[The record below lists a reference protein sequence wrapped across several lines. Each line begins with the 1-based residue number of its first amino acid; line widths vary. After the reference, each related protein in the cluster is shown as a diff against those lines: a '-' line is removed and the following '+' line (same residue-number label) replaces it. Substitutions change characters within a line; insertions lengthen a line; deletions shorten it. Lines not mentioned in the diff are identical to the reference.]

1 MCLVWAETPGVP
13 GVSKG
18 KKFSHDGGMRV
29 SDDTERNEQDGQSEG
44 ESGEKRRESDTQS
57 SDKKCPECDA
67 PIDNLRA
74 SCIECGY
81 EYKKDDYDDPE
92 AGNEYLAGSNID
104 DEGEEI
110 TDEGPG
116 AEEGAE

>member
-1 MCLVWAETPGVP
+1 M
-13 GVSKG
+13 
-18 KKFSHDGGMRV
+18 
-29 SDDTERNEQDGQSEG
+29 SDDDERTEHTQASNSDSNGQDPASE
-44 ESGEKRRESDTQS
+44 SQS
-57 SDKKCPECDA
+57 SDKKCPECGE

-74 SCIECGY
+74 SCPGCGY
-81 EYKKDDYDDPE
+81 EYKKDDYDDKE

-104 DEGEEI
+104 DDGKEI

>member
-1 MCLVWAETPGVP
+1 MADSEEPAEQQA
-13 GVSKG
+13 SN
-18 KKFSHDGGMRV
+18 
-29 SDDTERNEQDGQSEG
+29 SDQNGQDPATET
-44 ESGEKRRESDTQS
+44 KSDS
-57 SDKKCPECDA
+57 KKCPECGE

-74 SCIECGY
+74 SCPECGY
-81 EYKKDDYDDPE
+81 EYGKDDYDDKE

>member
-1 MCLVWAETPGVP
+1 MPGVP
-13 GVSKG
+13 GIPKG
-18 KKFSHDGGMRV
+18 KTFGHDGGLRV
-29 SDDTERNEQDGQSEG
+29 SDETDQNEQEGQSEG
-44 ESGEKRRESDTQS
+44 DSEEKRRDTDTQS
-57 SDKKCPECDA
+57 SDKKCPECGE

-81 EYKKDDYDDPE
+81 EYKKDDYDDTE
-92 AGNEYLAGSNID
+92 AGNEFLVGSNVD

-116 AEEGAE
+116 VEEGAE

>member
-1 MCLVWAETPGVP
+1 MA
-13 GVSKG
+13 
-18 KKFSHDGGMRV
+18 D
-29 SDDTERNEQDGQSEG
+29 
-44 ESGEKRRESDTQS
+44 
-57 SDKKCPECDA
+57 DKKCPECGE

-74 SCIECGY
+74 SCPECGY
-81 EYKKDDYDDPE
+81 EYSQDDYTDKD
-92 AGNEYLAGSNID
+92 AGNEFLAGSNIT